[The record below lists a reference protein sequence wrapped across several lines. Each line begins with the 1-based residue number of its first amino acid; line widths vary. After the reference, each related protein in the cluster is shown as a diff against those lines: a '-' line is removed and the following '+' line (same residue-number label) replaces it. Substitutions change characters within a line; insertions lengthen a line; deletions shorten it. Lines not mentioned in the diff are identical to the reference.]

1 MNVVAR
7 GPCDEGILRSA
18 EFSPCNPAT
27 ARWVFAATILGSS
40 MAFIDATAVSIALP
54 VLQTSLRASVSGAQ
68 WVVEAYS
75 LSLSALVLVG
85 GSLGDRVGRRRVFA
99 IGVAVFAVSSA
110 ACGFALDV
118 RWLVAARAMQG
129 VGAALLVPSSLAI
142 LGAAFSPQERGR
154 AVGTWSA
161 LTAVATAVG
170 PVAGG
175 WLVQVASWRFV
186 FFLNLPIA
194 AAVLAI
200 TLRKV
205 PETRNP
211 SAGSLDLAGALLATA
226 GLGTLVYGLIEAPAA
241 GWSNPRV
248 WGSLAAGG
256 AALAGF
262 VVVERTSLHPM
273 VPLELFRIRAFA
285 GANLLT
291 LFLYAALSAAMFF
304 LPFVLIQAQGYSPTA
319 AGLAFLPLIV
329 LLFALSRWA
338 GAIADRFGPRLPLT
352 VGPAIAA
359 VGFVLLAVPGEGA
372 RYATAFL
379 PALLVL
385 GLGMAITVAP
395 LTTAVLNAV
404 NRQQA
409 GSASGI
415 NNAIA
420 RVAGLLA
427 IAALGIVASHVFDGA
442 LDRHLTQAG
451 LSSLARKIPQAER
464 EKLGAARAPAGLSG
478 ADTLNVQRAIAASL
492 VASFRVS
499 MGIAA
504 ALALLAAATAAL
516 LPGRRAPRLPNPQ
529 SLSRS
534 SSRPDL
540 IEVQEAPKR

>member
-1 MNVVAR
+1 MNGVAR
-7 GPCDEGILRSA
+7 GPCDEGILHSA
-18 EFSPCNPAT
+18 EFSACDPAT

-40 MAFIDATAVSIALP
+40 MAFIDGTVVNIALP
-54 VLQTSLRASVSGAQ
+54 VLQTSLQASVSSAQ
-68 WVVEAYS
+68 WVVEAYA
-75 LSLSALVLVG
+75 LSLSALVLAG

-99 IGVAVFAVSSA
+99 IGVTVFALSSA
-110 ACGFALDV
+110 VCGLAPDV
-118 RWLVAARAMQG
+118 WSLVAARALQG

-142 LGAAFSPQERGR
+142 LGAAFSPLERGR

-161 LTAVATAVG
+161 LTAVSAAVG
-170 PVAGG
+170 PILGG
-175 WLVQVASWRFV
+175 WLVQVASWRAV

-200 TLRKV
+200 ALRKI

-211 SAGSLDLAGALLATA
+211 SVAPLDLAGALFATV
-226 GLGTLVYGLIEAPAA
+226 GLGTVVFGLIEAPAA

-248 WGSLAAGG
+248 WGCLAAGG
-256 AALAGF
+256 AALAAF
-262 VVVERTSLHPM
+262 AVVERTSSHPM

-291 LFLYAALSAAMFF
+291 LFLYAALSATMFL
-304 LPFVLIQAQGYSPTA
+304 LPFDLIQAQGYSPTA

-329 LLFALSRWA
+329 LLSALSRPA
-338 GAIADRFGPRLPLT
+338 GAIADRFGSRLPLT
-352 VGPAIAA
+352 AGPAIAA

-379 PALLVL
+379 PALGVL
-385 GLGMAITVAP
+385 GLGMAMTVAP

-404 NRQQA
+404 NPGQA
-409 GSASGI
+409 GAASGI
-415 NNAIA
+415 NNAVA

-442 LDRHLTQAG
+442 LDRHLAQAG
-451 LSSLARKIPQAER
+451 LSSVARKIPHAER
-464 EKLGAARAPAGLSG
+464 EKLGAARAPAGLSE
-478 ADTLNVQRAIAASL
+478 AETRQVQRAIAASL

-504 ALALLAAATAAL
+504 ALALLAAATGAL
-516 LPGRRAPRLPNPQ
+516 LAGSRHASAGAPPL
-529 SLSRS
+529 
-534 SSRPDL
+534 
-540 IEVQEAPKR
+540 

>member
-18 EFSPCNPAT
+18 ESSPCDPAA

-40 MAFIDATAVSIALP
+40 MAFIDGTVVNIALP
-54 VLQTSLRASVSGAQ
+54 VLQTSLQASVSGAQ

-85 GSLGDRVGRRRVFA
+85 GALGDRVGRRRVFA

-110 ACGFALDV
+110 ACGLALDV
-118 RWLVAARAMQG
+118 RSLVVARAVQG

-170 PVAGG
+170 PVVGG
-175 WLVQVASWRFV
+175 WLVQVASWRVV

-194 AAVLAI
+194 GAVLAI
-200 TLRKV
+200 ALRRV

-211 SAGSLDLAGALLATA
+211 SAGPLDLAGALLATA
-226 GLGTLVYGLIEAPAA
+226 GLGTLVYGLIEAPSA

-256 AALAGF
+256 AAVLGF
-262 VVVERTSLHPM
+262 VIVEHTSPHPM

-304 LPFVLIQAQGYSPTA
+304 LPFVLIQARGYSPA
-319 AGLAFLPLIV
+319 VAGLAFLPLIV
-329 LLFALSRWA
+329 LLFALSRPA

-352 VGPAIAA
+352 VGPSIAA

-372 RYATAFL
+372 RYAAGFL

-385 GLGMAITVAP
+385 GLGIAITVAP

-404 NRQQA
+404 GPQQA
-409 GSASGI
+409 GAASGI
-415 NNAIA
+415 NNAVA

-427 IAALGIVASHVFDGA
+427 IAALGIVASHVFHGA
-442 LDRHLTQAG
+442 LDRNLARAG
-451 LSSLARKIPQAER
+451 LSSVARKIPQAER
-464 EKLGAARAPAGLSG
+464 QKLGAARPPAGLSETETR
-478 ADTLNVQRAIAASL
+478 DVQRAIADSL

-499 MGIAA
+499 MAIAA
-504 ALALLAAATAAL
+504 CLALLAAATAAL
-516 LPGRRAPRLPNPQ
+516 LAGSRRGASEEER
-529 SLSRS
+529 
-534 SSRPDL
+534 
-540 IEVQEAPKR
+540 EAVP